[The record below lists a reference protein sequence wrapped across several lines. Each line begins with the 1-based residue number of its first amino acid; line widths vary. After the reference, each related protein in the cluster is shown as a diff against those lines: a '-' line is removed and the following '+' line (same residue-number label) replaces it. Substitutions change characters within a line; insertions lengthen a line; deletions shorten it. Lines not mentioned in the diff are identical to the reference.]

1 MSKTISHLLFPG
13 LALLLSLGA
22 GCKAKP
28 EKSVVADVPAGKTA
42 PGQQAAS
49 NQQTASP
56 QAGATAAA
64 PGAANRQL
72 APLHLPG
79 EPATAAKPGALSGP
93 TLPPDKIPAVVARV
107 NGQEIKKAELMDG
120 AQVIQMRAAQAGQRI
135 DPTADLYRRVLDQ
148 LIAIDLL
155 QQDAKT
161 QGVTVSDAE
170 VQQAVAMR
178 KRGFPSEEIYKK
190 ALAQEGI
197 TEEHFRQQTRDGITL
212 QKYIATKLA
221 PKVTVPDQAARDF
234 YEKHKAE
241 MQVPERLHV
250 RHILITVD
258 PKAPAAER
266 EKAKQKAQ
274 DLLKRIQGGE
284 DFAKLAQQ
292 YSDDPQS
299 KAQGGDLGSIVKGQA
314 PPAFEAAAFA
324 LKKPNDLSPVVEVNY
339 GFHIIQLVERQ
350 TPTALSFDQVKDRI
364 TQVLKQQEVQKMIQT
379 RAQELRAKSKVEV
392 YL

>member
-1 MSKTISHLLFPG
+1 MSKKISLLLFPG
-13 LALLLSLGA
+13 LALLLSLGS
-22 GCKAKP
+22 GCKAAP

-42 PGQQAAS
+42 PA
-49 NQQTASP
+49 ASP
-56 QAGATAAA
+56 QAGTTTTPSAAA

-79 EPATAAKPGALSGP
+79 EPATAAKPGAPSGP

-107 NGQEIKKAELMDG
+107 NGHEIKKAELMDG
-120 AQVIQMRAAQAGQRI
+120 AQVVQMRLAQAGQRV

-148 LIAIDLL
+148 LIAIELL
-155 QQDAKT
+155 QQDAKA

-190 ALAQEGI
+190 ALAQEGV
-197 TEEHFRQQTRDGITL
+197 TEERFRQQTRDGITL

-221 PKVTVPDQAARDF
+221 PKATVPDQAARDF
-234 YEKHKAE
+234 YEKHKTE
-241 MQVPERLHV
+241 MQVPERLHL
-250 RHILITVD
+250 RHIMIKVD
-258 PKAPAAER
+258 PKAPPADR

-299 KAQGGDLGSIVKGQA
+299 KAQGGDLGSIVKGQT

-324 LKKPNDLSPVVEVNY
+324 LQKPNDLSPVVEVNY

-350 TPTALSFDQVKDRI
+350 APTTLSFDQVKDRI
-364 TQVLKQQEVQKMIQT
+364 AQVLKQEEVQKMIQA
-379 RAQELRAKSKVEV
+379 RAQELRSKGKVEV
-392 YL
+392 FL